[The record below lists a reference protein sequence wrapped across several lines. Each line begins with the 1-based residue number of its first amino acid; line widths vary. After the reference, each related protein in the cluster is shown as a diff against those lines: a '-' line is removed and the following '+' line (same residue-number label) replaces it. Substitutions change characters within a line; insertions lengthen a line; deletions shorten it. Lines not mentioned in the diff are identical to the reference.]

1 VQRVAVRVPVSL
13 LVVTGPPG
21 VGKST
26 VAALVADRLPRSV
39 LVGGDAFFDF
49 LRQGAIE
56 PWLPESHAQNE
67 IVTEAAA
74 VATGRFARDYA
85 TVYDGVMGP
94 WFVDRFLRSSG
105 LDALDYVVLLPGVE
119 VCVERVL
126 TRVGHGFRDEAAA
139 RKMHGEFTRAEID
152 GRHVLDNDG
161 DAESAVDEI
170 LERWERG
177 SLQITR

>member
-1 VQRVAVRVPVSL
+1 MAGVARQPVGAVAGRCGRSLLLRLSAMRRDTVRVPVSL

-26 VAALVADRLPRSV
+26 IAALVADRLPQSA
-39 LVGGDAFFDF
+39 LIEGDAFFAF

-56 PWLPESHAQNE
+56 PWLPESQTQNE

-94 WFVDRFLRSSG
+94 WF
-105 LDALDYVVLLPGVE
+105 
-119 VCVERVL
+119 
-126 TRVGHGFRDEAAA
+126 
-139 RKMHGEFTRAEID
+139 
-152 GRHVLDNDG
+152 
-161 DAESAVDEI
+161 
-170 LERWERG
+170 
-177 SLQITR
+177 